1 MPVDSWRRAL
11 VSPERAGLAV
21 AVLGVLSVPFWI
33 EGDFWMT
40 VLTSSGILAIGGLGL
55 NLLTGYTGQV
65 SLGHAAFV
73 SIGSYVAAYF
83 GATRGWPLPLWLLAA
98 MAVGAVVGAAIGPFA
113 LRFKGNY
120 LVVVTLALIFITSHV
135 LRNWEGFTGGSNG
148 KSVSSAKLAFGVDF
162 GHLSLFGKDFTRAQG
177 LFFLTWGLL
186 LLVAVASFN
195 IVRTRPGRAL
205 QAIRDRD
212 VAAEILGVEV
222 ARYKIAV
229 FAISSAM
236 ASLAGALDAVRVQ
249 FLTPND
255 PAHEIIV
262 SIRYVAVIVV
272 GGVATITGSIVGALF
287 LGPLPEL
294 LEEHSSTLNFDIPFA
309 GQPLLKDSATS
320 PGLLTN
326 AVLAEILFGV
336 LLVVFLMFQP
346 RGLMGLFST
355 GRARLARALKRA
367 RHVAFSKSDG

>member
-1 MPVDSWRRAL
+1 M
-11 VSPERAGLAV
+11 G
-21 AVLGVLSVPFWI
+21 
-33 EGDFWMT
+33 
-40 VLTSSGILAIGGLGL
+40 
-55 NLLTGYTGQV
+55 
-65 SLGHAAFV
+65 
-73 SIGSYVAAYF
+73 
-83 GATRGWPLPLWLLAA
+83 
-98 MAVGAVVGAAIGPFA
+98 
-113 LRFKGNY
+113 
-120 LVVVTLALIFITSHV
+120 
-135 LRNWEGFTGGSNG
+135 
-148 KSVSSAKLAFGVDF
+148 
-162 GHLSLFGKDFTRAQG
+162 
-177 LFFLTWGLL
+177 
-186 LLVAVASFN
+186 SFN

-255 PAHEIIV
+255 PAREIIV
-262 SIRYVAVIVV
+262 SVRYVAVIVV
-272 GGVATITGSIVGALF
+272 GGVATTIGSIVGALF

-294 LEEHSSTLNFDIPFA
+294 IEEHSSTLNFDIPFA

-355 GRARLARALKRA
+355 GRARLAPALERA
-367 RHVAFSKSDG
+367 RHLALSKSDG